1 MGMPQNWHRR
11 QAMLLASQL
20 PENTA
25 DALLVLQA
33 AQELVETFLNKSGPD
48 GVIKAATNVLP
59 FIADRMT

>member
-11 QAMLLASQL
+11 QAMVVAGQL

-33 AQELVETFLNKSGPD
+33 ARELVETFLCRHEGELTQLVAS
-48 GVIKAATNVLP
+48 NVLP
-59 FIADRMT
+59 FTG